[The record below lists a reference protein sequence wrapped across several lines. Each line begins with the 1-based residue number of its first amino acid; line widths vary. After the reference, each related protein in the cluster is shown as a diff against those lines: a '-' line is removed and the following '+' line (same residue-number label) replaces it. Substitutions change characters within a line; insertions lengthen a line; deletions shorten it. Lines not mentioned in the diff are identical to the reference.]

1 MITSS
6 IATKQPNC
14 QSICVSSFKF
24 QLSGDEM
31 AETSQK
37 ATQRSQTVLK
47 GVKNKSK
54 CPSKLKRLKRSTN
67 EKAKKTPNGERIELV
82 GTAQSINQSSQEM
95 VEGSEAKS
103 QSPHK
108 KSRLPNKDE
117 NSSSAS
123 QPLKNQHSSENE
135 AQCSHET
142 VKKDS
147 RDKEHGPHK
156 QGRLSDKGERPPL
169 RYSYI
174 KSSDNAYQSLM
185 KKKELLDKCQTS
197 FRRNIKLNWKSPHTR
212 VETYHFCGI
221 CKSIFND
228 KRSFEEHAKTAHI
241 STQNEEL
248 KNQKPGNS
256 TGSEG
261 SENQQTRD
269 TFEISQD
276 EKFLEAGQG
285 PLVLL
290 CAVCNSVFTTIRLLK
305 EHTEK
310 IHGGAKFCQDTNLH
324 LIKDVEDTS
333 FPTGSKKKCESIQGV
348 LKQSGR
354 SSDEDVVPPCLDK
367 ETAKQLLTSKGHAK
381 VMQNKELILE
391 EIRRDGR
398 VMGYTYSYK
407 PKPEKRAEKYKG
419 ILSGNTCLICQKE
432 FKKRK
437 NACGH
442 AQLIHFAVKKF
453 FCTYCNKGFKRSH
466 HLRNHLT
473 THTGAKPYSCFYCE
487 ASFGKKDKLKLH
499 LRMHTG
505 ERPYRCEVCSKTFRK
520 WEHLNQHLLV
530 HQKKVSDQDGVR
542 YKCKIC
548 SEENSTVNEFLEHVN
563 IHKDGNSAFCNF
575 CDESFRSMYELR
587 QHKCKNAVP
596 SVVYLCPICKVVFRT
611 KNLVEEHAK
620 KQHSQNEKNGRSALS
635 NSGIMKSKSS
645 RKAKR
650 SRANKNKGQSDSVNE
665 MYSDGTDEGN
675 QGTLSYLEN
684 VIASD
689 VLQHISNMHLLA
701 DVAAEQQAQHLS
713 TQFLQCSSWKG
724 QNYGNEAHQE
734 NTGERDCAETTYNDN
749 SSENNDNFD
758 LEDFNHDT
766 YHGDEGQQSSSSQ
779 MKRKKQF
786 GSDSAVN
793 STNTKTVKQSSA
805 HKRQMAGNPNVFN
818 ESTIED
824 QSMDSSKTRVLL
836 GADEGQ
842 GTCDREMS
850 SEVEQS
856 QGSSSSWK
864 GQNYGNGAHQE
875 NTGERDCAE
884 ATYDDSSFENNDN
897 FDLEDF
903 NHDTYHGGEGQESS
917 SSQMKRKKQ
926 GGSDSA
932 VNSKI
937 AKTVR
942 ESSAHKWQMAGN
954 PNVFNESTI
963 EDQSM
968 DSSKRHVLLGA
979 DKGQGTCDK
988 EMSSE
993 VEQSQGSSSSWKGQN
1008 YGNGAHQEN
1017 TGERDCAEATY
1028 DDNSSEN
1035 NDNFDLEDFN
1045 HDTYH
1050 GGEGQQS
1057 SSSQMKRKKQGGSD
1071 SAVNS
1076 KNAKTVKQS
1085 SPHKWQM
1092 AGNPNVFNES
1102 TIEDQS
1108 MDSSKTR
1115 VLSGADEGQETC
1127 DKEMSSEVE
1136 QSQGSSSFSE
1146 SCDDLNVSDD
1156 EIQGKTPSECV
1167 ADSNVCT
1174 ICLSHFTSHETAL
1187 VHVKLNHFATSK
1199 SHKCRLC
1206 EKQFSNRKSVL
1217 AHVKYVHIGE
1227 KNYVCEHC
1235 HKGFKQQHKLTLH
1248 VRSHTGEKPHVCII
1262 CSASFARKDKLQ
1274 CHLRRHT
1281 GERPHRCDICG
1292 KCFVTWSNLR
1302 QHLDVHSAIKDYKCV
1317 ACSLSFT
1324 SRDALYNHQK
1334 THKES
1339 GKEYMC
1345 HHCDKGFSSRT
1356 AFVHH
1361 MKLHSNSGAHYCDV
1375 CGKVFVHEGSLINHK
1390 LTHLSEQNFECKVCS
1405 AVFTEEDGLREH
1417 QLTHKDGKSAICSF
1431 CNETFDNVKE
1441 YGKHKCQQAIPST
1454 AFLCSQCKS
1463 IFRTEDLI
1471 KQHFAN
1477 IHKKEYVGVATVKI
1491 SI

>member
-1 MITSS
+1 
-6 IATKQPNC
+6 
-14 QSICVSSFKF
+14 
-24 QLSGDEM
+24 M

-37 ATQRSQTVLK
+37 AMQRSQTVLK
-47 GVKNKSK
+47 SVKNKSK
-54 CPSKLKRLKRSTN
+54 SQNKSKRLKRSTK
-67 EKAKKTPNGERIELV
+67 EKAKKTSNGEKIELT
-82 GTAQSINQSSQEM
+82 GTAQSIDQSSQEM
-95 VEGSEAKS
+95 VEGSEAISQSPREEIVEGSEATS

-108 KSRLPNKDE
+108 ESRLPDKDE
-117 NSSSAS
+117 NSSSTS
-123 QPLKNQHSSENE
+123 QPLKDQHSSENE
-135 AQCSHET
+135 SQCSHET
-142 VKKDS
+142 VEDS
-147 RDKEHGPHK
+147 RDKDHSRDK
-156 QGRLSDKGERPPL
+156 QGRFPDKGERPPL

-174 KSSDNAYQSLM
+174 KSSDNAYQSLK

-197 FRRNIKLNWKSPHTR
+197 SGRNIKLNWKSPRTR

-290 CAVCNSVFTTIRLLK
+290 CAICNSVFTTIRLLK

-310 IHGGAKFCQDTNLH
+310 MHGGAKISQDTNQH
-324 LIKDVEDTS
+324 VIKDVEDTS
-333 FPTGSKKKCESIQGV
+333 SSTGSKKKCESIQGV
-348 LKQSGR
+348 SKQPGR

-367 ETAKQLLTSKGHAK
+367 ESAKRLLASKGYAK

-407 PKPEKRAEKYKG
+407 PKPKKRAEKYKG

-432 FKKRK
+432 FKKKK
-437 NACGH
+437 NAYGH

-453 FCTYCNKGFKRSH
+453 FCTYCNKGFKRS
-466 HLRNHLT
+466 NHLKNHLV

-487 ASFGKKDKLKLH
+487 ASFGRQDKLKLH

-505 ERPYRCEVCSKTFRK
+505 ERPYRCEICSKTFRK

-530 HQKKVSDQDGVR
+530 HQQKVSDQDGVR

-548 SEENSTVNEFLEHVN
+548 SQENSTVNEFLKHVN
-563 IHKDGNSAFCNF
+563 IHKDGNSAFCSF
-575 CDESFRSMYELR
+575 CDESFKSMYERR
-587 QHKCKNAVP
+587 QHNCKNAVP

-620 KQHSQNEKNGRSALS
+620 KEHSQGEKDGTSVDQESS
-635 NSGIMKSKSS
+635 NSGIKKSKSS
-645 RKAKR
+645 GKAKR
-650 SRANKNKGQSDSVNE
+650 PRANKNKGQSDSVNE

-675 QGTLSYLEN
+675 QETLSYLEN

-689 VLQHISNMHLLA
+689 VLQHISNMHFLSNI
-701 DVAAEQQAQHLS
+701 AAEQQAQHLP
-713 TQFLQCSSWKG
+713 TQFLQYSSLKG
-724 QNYGNEAHQE
+724 QNYSSEVHQG
-734 NTGERDCAETTYNDN
+734 NTGERDSAEANYDDN

-758 LEDFNHDT
+758 LEDFIHDT
-766 YHGDEGQQSSSSQ
+766 YHAGEAQQSSSSQ
-779 MKRKKQF
+779 MKKKKQG

-793 STNTKTVKQSSA
+793 STNAKTVKQSSA

-824 QSMDSSKTRVLL
+824 KSVNSSKTHVLL
-836 GADEGQ
+836 GGDEGQ
-842 GTCDREMS
+842 GTCD
-850 SEVEQS
+850 
-856 QGSSSSWK
+856 
-864 GQNYGNGAHQE
+864 
-875 NTGERDCAE
+875 T
-884 ATYDDSSFENNDN
+884 
-897 FDLEDF
+897 
-903 NHDTYHGGEGQESS
+903 
-917 SSQMKRKKQ
+917 
-926 GGSDSA
+926 
-932 VNSKI
+932 
-937 AKTVR
+937 
-942 ESSAHKWQMAGN
+942 
-954 PNVFNESTI
+954 
-963 EDQSM
+963 
-968 DSSKRHVLLGA
+968 
-979 DKGQGTCDK
+979 
-988 EMSSE
+988 
-993 VEQSQGSSSSWKGQN
+993 
-1008 YGNGAHQEN
+1008 
-1017 TGERDCAEATY
+1017 
-1028 DDNSSEN
+1028 
-1035 NDNFDLEDFN
+1035 
-1045 HDTYH
+1045 
-1050 GGEGQQS
+1050 
-1057 SSSQMKRKKQGGSD
+1057 
-1071 SAVNS
+1071 
-1076 KNAKTVKQS
+1076 
-1085 SPHKWQM
+1085 
-1092 AGNPNVFNES
+1092 
-1102 TIEDQS
+1102 
-1108 MDSSKTR
+1108 
-1115 VLSGADEGQETC
+1115 
-1127 DKEMSSEVE
+1127 EMSSEVE

-1167 ADSNVCT
+1167 GDNNVCT
-1174 ICLSHFTSHETAL
+1174 VCSSHFTSHETAL
-1187 VHVKLNHFATSK
+1187 VHVKLNHFAMSK

-1217 AHVKYVHIGE
+1217 AHVKYVHFGE

-1248 VRSHTGEKPHVCII
+1248 IRSHTGEKPYVCNI
-1262 CSASFARKDKLQ
+1262 CSASFARKDKLRY
-1274 CHLRRHT
+1274 HVRRHT

-1292 KCFVTWSNLR
+1292 KCFVTWSNLH
-1302 QHLDVHSAIKDYKCV
+1302 QHLDVHSATKDYKCV

-1339 GKEYMC
+1339 SKEYMC
-1345 HHCDKGFSSRT
+1345 DHCDKGFSSRT

-1375 CGKVFVHEGSLINHK
+1375 CGKVFAHEASLINHK

-1405 AVFTEEDGLREH
+1405 AVFTDEDGLREH

-1431 CNETFDNVKE
+1431 CDETFDNMKE
-1441 YGKHKCQQAIPST
+1441 YSKHKCQQAIPST
-1454 AFLCSQCKS
+1454 VFLCSQCKG

-1477 IHKKEYVGVATVKI
+1477 IHNKEYVGVATVKI
-1491 SI
+1491 TI